1 MDELFNII
9 GKMYVDLIQSQ
20 KVITELQKQV
30 EEKDKEILSLQSSI
44 ITKQTEKQ

>member
-20 KVITELQKQV
+20 KVITELQKKV

>member
-20 KVITELQKQV
+20 KVITEFQKKV